1 MFALLHSALNN
12 TNITADWIGLRAVH
26 EVNDR
31 RSVRDGHPRNNGRT
45 TDQGVMVEVLVQGQM
60 GYAATHRCT
69 ETSLQQAIEQA
80 YEQAIAAQAWGLY
93 SFSPQIRPI
102 VVGDYVSA
110 CAKPLD
116 LLSPAEIN
124 EILVRLC
131 QELNAGDKIVQ
142 TFASVTSANIESWL
156 VSSSGS
162 QVYQKVLQ
170 VMTNFGATAQDGNIV
185 QPRTNGGFL
194 AHSYQGGWERFLTD
208 DLWTRSR
215 QVGEQALELL
225 SAPDCPNETT
235 TLVLAPDQMMLQIHE
250 SIGHPLE
257 LDRILGDERNYAGGS
272 FVQPED
278 FGQLMYGSP
287 LLNVTFD
294 PTVPEELA
302 SYAFDD
308 TGAIAEKTYLIKNGK
323 LERGLGSHESQTRL
337 SVNGVACAR
346 SSAWNRPPID
356 RMANLNIEPG
366 DRNFDELIAEV
377 ESGVYM
383 ESNRSWSIDDQRHKF
398 QFGCEYARRVENGQ
412 LTTVLRNPNYR
423 AITPEFW
430 RSLVQVGDRSTWR
443 VHGTPNCGKGEPNQV
458 IRVGH
463 AAPVCVFDQIEV
475 FGGAA

>member
-1 MFALLHSALNN
+1 MFALLQSVLEN
-12 TNITADWIGLRAVH
+12 TTVAADWLGLRAMR
-26 EVNDR
+26 EVSDR
-31 RSVRDGHPRNNGRT
+31 RAVRDGKPFNNGRT

-69 ETSLQQAIEQA
+69 ENALHEAIEQA
-80 YEQAIAAQAWGLY
+80 HEQAIAAQAWGIQP
-93 SFSPQIRPI
+93 FSPQIRPA

-110 CAKPLD
+110 CAQPLD

-124 EILVRLC
+124 DTLIRLC
-131 QELNAGDKIVQ
+131 QELHAGEQIVQ
-142 TFASVTSANIESWL
+142 TFASATSANIESWL

-162 QVYQKVLQ
+162 RVYQQVLQ
-170 VMTNFGATAQDGNIV
+170 VMTNFGATAQAGTVV
-185 QPRTNGGFL
+185 QPRTSGGFL
-194 AHSYQGGWERFLTD
+194 AHSYQGGWEHFLTD

-215 QVGEQALELL
+215 QVGEQALALL
-225 SAPDCPNETT
+225 TAPDCPDETT

-272 FVQPED
+272 FVKPKD

-308 TGAIAEKTYLIKNGK
+308 TGAVAEKQYLIQNGK

-337 SVNGVACAR
+337 GIDGVACAR
-346 SSAWNRPPID
+346 ASAWNRPPID

-366 DRNFDELIAEV
+366 DRPFEDLIAGI

-398 QFGCEYARRVENGQ
+398 QFGCEYGRRIENGQ

-463 AAPVCVFDQIEV
+463 ASPVCAFEQIEV